1 MSLHAPGGRL
11 ASGTPSKLDRAG
23 TSWDAGFVTQATKRL
38 LEEFEALP
46 EQERSELVAELAR
59 RVAHAPHDGP
69 SDDDL
74 LAAADRLFVELDQR
88 EQS

>member
-1 MSLHAPGGRL
+1 MRL
-11 ASGTPSKLDRAG
+11 STWALNSSSHSHHSGHFVSRQTATASESAK
-23 TSWDAGFVTQATKRL
+23 QH

-46 EQERSELVAELAR
+46 DHEQSEVVAELVR
-59 RVAHAPHDGP
+59 RVALAPHDGP

-88 EQS
+88 ERS